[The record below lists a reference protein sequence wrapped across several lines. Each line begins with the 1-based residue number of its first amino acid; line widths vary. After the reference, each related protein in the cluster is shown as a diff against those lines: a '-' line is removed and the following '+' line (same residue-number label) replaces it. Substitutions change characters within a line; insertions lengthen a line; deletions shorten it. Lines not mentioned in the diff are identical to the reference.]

1 MLQKFEGKL
10 IIFTAPSGAGK
21 TTIVRHI
28 LSQFTNVAFS
38 VSACTR
44 EPRNNEQNGVDYY
57 FLTVDEFKNKIDNG
71 DFLEWETF
79 YGGQFYGTL
88 RSEVDRLWMLRKHV
102 LFDIDVKGALNL
114 KKIFGDRALTIFVK
128 PPSETVLIERL
139 RNRGTENEESLKR
152 RLDRVKLELTYEKK
166 FDIQLLNDD
175 LNVAKNQAEQYVR
188 AFLK

>member
-57 FLTVDEFKNKIDNG
+57 FLTVEEFKNKIDKG

-128 PPSETVLIERL
+128 PPNETVLIERL